1 MEIYAAFIR
10 AINVGGT
17 GKIAKVELLEICDQC
32 GFTNAKAYIQS
43 GNLIFQSN
51 LTPSE
56 IKEKIETLLCKRFGK
71 KHETYV
77 RNIADLENIIRRNP
91 FPNCAPNRVLVSF
104 HDAAIED
111 IAVGIKNQKAEE
123 IRSIGCE
130 TFIHY
135 GEGMGSSKLIIPAL
149 KQSTAR
155 NINTIEK
162 VLEIAKAM
170 L

>member
-17 GKIAKVELLEICDQC
+17 GKISKAELLEICDQC
-32 GFTNAKAYIQS
+32 GFENAKTYIQS
-43 GNLIFQSN
+43 GNLIFKSN
-51 LTPSE
+51 SGLDE
-56 IKEKIETLLCKRFGK
+56 IKEQIEAALLVRLGK
-71 KHETYV
+71 KHETYI
-77 RNIADLENIIRRNP
+77 RKMTDLENILQSNP

-104 HDAAIED
+104 HDTQIEN
-111 IAVGIKNQKAEE
+111 IELGLKNQKTEE
-123 IRSIGCE
+123 IESIGRE
-130 TFIHY
+130 TFIHF
-135 GEGMGSSKLIIPAL
+135 GEGVGNSKLIIPAL
-149 KQSTAR
+149 KNSTAR